1 MVKMFCTL
9 ASTERVG
16 AGIIKSW
23 KKRNEGYDLESGKK
37 RKSRPHVL
45 EPRGLNS
52 YLYHILS
59 GWNLGPQDFTS
70 PDLSCLKKG
79 ILQQFLPTGL
89 LRSHIISTQ

>member
-23 KKRNEGYDLESGKK
+23 KKRNEGYDLESER

-59 GWNLGPQDFTS
+59 GWNLEPRTS
-70 PDLSCLKKG
+70 P
-79 ILQQFLPTGL
+79 LQT
-89 LRSHIISTQ
+89 SVV